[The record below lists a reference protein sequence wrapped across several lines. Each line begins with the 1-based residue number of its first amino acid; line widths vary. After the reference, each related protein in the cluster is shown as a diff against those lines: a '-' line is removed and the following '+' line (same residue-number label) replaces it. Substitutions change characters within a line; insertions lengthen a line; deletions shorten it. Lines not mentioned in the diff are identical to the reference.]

1 MSMAQIYTNDLTF
14 TKVYPMELRS
24 STGDTLQ
31 SFIHDVSIPHS
42 LHSDNAPELLHGKFK
57 RLCKDYGI
65 NNTYT
70 EPYSPWQNRA
80 EGGIRELKQ
89 HVQRKMTS
97 KHVPPRLWDFCC
109 KWSCEVRNKTAS
121 NLYALEGHTSY
132 EATLG
137 RTPDISSLT
146 AFDFYDVMWYYDEV
160 RQFPE
165 PKRKL
170 GRWPGEAHNFGQ
182 AMCYWILP
190 ASGKTIVCSTVQP
203 ITQDQLTKELK
214 NDIKKLDMSI
224 AENIG
229 DVNDIKYD
237 LDDLPQE
244 VLQDIITPEYKPVA
258 PENSM
263 PEADDWDAEAYDQ
276 YISAEVRLPK
286 DGQEMLGQVIARKR
300 DADGN
305 PVGNTK
311 WFFRLGM

>member
-1 MSMAQIYTNDLTF
+1 
-14 TKVYPMELRS
+14 
-24 STGDTLQ
+24 
-31 SFIHDVSIPHS
+31 
-42 LHSDNAPELLHGKFK
+42 
-57 RLCKDYGI
+57 
-65 NNTYT
+65 
-70 EPYSPWQNRA
+70 
-80 EGGIRELKQ
+80 
-89 HVQRKMTS
+89 
-97 KHVPPRLWDFCC
+97 
-109 KWSCEVRNKTAS
+109 
-121 NLYALEGHTSY
+121 
-132 EATLG
+132 
-137 RTPDISSLT
+137 
-146 AFDFYDVMWYYDEV
+146 
-160 RQFPE
+160 
-165 PKRKL
+165 
-170 GRWPGEAHNFGQ
+170 
-182 AMCYWILP
+182 MCYWILP

-214 NDIKKLDMSI
+214 NDIKKLDMLI